1 MIKFL
6 ALLSLFC
13 FNALAD
19 QTCSTQSYDFRIT
32 DSYIEAQGR
41 GLEIKVPYHQMRSLS
56 QNSRGDFKAL
66 VKRLSDST
74 LTDEALST
82 DEALRLYRF
91 SITVAD
97 DVEELITLKYI
108 KGFDES
114 GLIVVRF
121 MINQDRA
128 YRCY

>member
-1 MIKFL
+1 MGLHAF
-6 ALLSLFC
+6 
-13 FNALAD
+13 AD

-56 QNSRGDFKAL
+56 QNARGDFKAML
-66 VKRLSDST
+66 KRLSDST
-74 LTDEALST
+74 LTDEALSE
-82 DEALRLYRF
+82 DEASRLYRL

-108 KGFDES
+108 KGYDES
-114 GLIVVRF
+114 GVLVVRF

-128 YRCY
+128 YRCL

>member
-1 MIKFL
+1 MLKFL
-6 ALLSLFC
+6 LVVCFFSL
-13 FNALAD
+13 NALAD

-66 VKRLSDST
+66 LKRLSDIT
-74 LTDEALST
+74 QTDEPLSL
-82 DEALRLYRF
+82 DEASRLYRF

-108 KGFDES
+108 KGYDES
-114 GLIVVRF
+114 GILVVRF

-128 YRCY
+128 YRCL

>member
-1 MIKFL
+1 MIK
-6 ALLSLFC
+6 LLLVVC
-13 FNALAD
+13 LMGLNAFAD

-56 QNSRGDFKAL
+56 QNSRSDFKAM
-66 VKRLSDST
+66 VKRLSDIT
-74 LTDEALST
+74 LTDEVLSL
-82 DEALRLYRF
+82 DEASRLHRF

-108 KGFDES
+108 KGYDNS
-114 GLIVVRF
+114 GVLVARF

-128 YRCY
+128 YRCL